1 MTDPSIP
8 LQTTT
13 DAVLGGRVTL
23 RQPALGYRVA
33 IDPILLAAACQ
44 AEPGETVVDLGCG
57 VGTAALCL
65 ARRVPDVRCVGVDLQ
80 SDLADLANENAAE
93 NGLADRCRFLAGDI
107 LDRMLSI
114 YATPSDHVIVNPP
127 YLRRGS
133 ATPSDNPMKA
143 MANVEGDADL
153 AGWIAAAAKAT
164 RPGGTI
170 TFIHRAD
177 RLPELLAMLG
187 GRCGGLVIQL
197 LYPKAGAAAHRV
209 VVAGRLGTRL
219 PAIVLPGLVVHEA
232 DGSFAPAFERIL
244 REAAPLPMTVQP

>member
-1 MTDPSIP
+1 M
-8 LQTTT
+8 QTTT

-23 RQPALGYRVA
+23 RQPAIGYRVA

-65 ARRVPDVRCVGVDLQ
+65 ARRVPDVRCIGVDLQ
-80 SDLADLANENAAE
+80 GDLADMANENAQE
-93 NGLADRCRFLAGDI
+93 NGLAGRCRFLAGDI
-107 LDRMLSI
+107 LDRLLPI
-114 YATPSDHVIVNPP
+114 YSNPADHVIVNPP

-143 MANVEGDADL
+143 MANIEGDADL

-164 RPGGTI
+164 KPGGTI

-197 LYPKAGAAAHRV
+197 LHPKAGAAAHRV
-209 VVAGRLGTRL
+209 VVAGRLGLRL
-219 PAIVLPGLVVHEA
+219 PAIVLPGLVIHEA
-232 DGSFAPAFERIL
+232 DGSFAPIFERIL
-244 REAAPLPMTVQP
+244 REGAALPMTVQS